1 MLNLLDA
8 DSGRKGEGME
18 NEAHVYP
25 PHKVSLA
32 IKVPTGLALE
42 AKRLCGE
49 FDLNVTQSVIAVLKM
64 GLKNLET
71 RLASEGVDDVNE
83 RKG

>member
-1 MLNLLDA
+1 MKSDVF
-8 DSGRKGEGME
+8 
-18 NEAHVYP
+18 VYP
-25 PHKVSLA
+25 GDKATLA
-32 IKVPTGLALE
+32 LKVPTDLALE

-71 RLASEGVDDVNE
+71 RKASEGVDDVNE